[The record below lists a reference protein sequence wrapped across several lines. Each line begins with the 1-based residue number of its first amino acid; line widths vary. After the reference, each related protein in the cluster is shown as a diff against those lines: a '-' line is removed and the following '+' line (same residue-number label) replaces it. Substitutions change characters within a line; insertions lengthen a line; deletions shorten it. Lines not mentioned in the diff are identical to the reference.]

1 MLEGKKVLIGITAGI
16 AAYKVLE
23 LIRLFKKQGADVKVV
38 VTPNAFEFV
47 TETTLQ
53 SLSQNKVYVEQYKI
67 EDYKPEHIEL
77 ASADIF
83 VIAPCSANTIG
94 KIANGIA
101 DNLLTSIACAF
112 KNKIIIAPAMN
123 TGMWENVFVQENIQK
138 LKNVGIEV
146 LDVEEGFLACGD
158 IGGGRL
164 IDINIIFEKAKDILL
179 SAEKK
184 NLNGKKIIITAG
196 GTKEDIDPVR
206 YIGNYSSGKMGIAIA
221 DSAFEQGADVVL
233 ITTVDVQKSYKISKV
248 KSASD
253 MFESVKQEF
262 KTADSLIMAA
272 AVADFRVQNKEENK
286 IKKQDND
293 TLTLNLVKN
302 PDILAEMAKTKSE
315 NQVVVG
321 FCAESQNL
329 LENAK
334 NKILKKGCDYIVA
347 NDISKSD
354 TGFSSDYNEVYIL
367 NKNGRIS
374 HIEKNTKK
382 YVAQKILEEIYG

>member
-47 TETTLQ
+47 TKTTLQ
-53 SLSQNKVYVEQYKI
+53 SLSQNKVYVEQFEI
-67 EDYKPEHIEL
+67 DEYKPEHIEL

-101 DNLLTSIACAF
+101 DNLLTSVACAF

-123 TGMWENVFVQENIQK
+123 TGMWENGFVKENVQK
-138 LKNVGIEV
+138 LKNAGIEV

-158 IGGGRL
+158 TGNGRL
-164 IDINIIFEKAKDILL
+164 IDINIIFERAKEILI

-184 NLNGKKIIITAG
+184 NLKGKRIVITAG

-206 YIGNYSSGKMGIAIA
+206 YIGNYSSGKMGLAIA
-221 DSAFEQGADVVL
+221 DSAFERGADVVL
-233 ITTVDVQKSYKISKV
+233 VTTVEAQKPYKTVKV
-248 KSASD
+248 KSASE

-286 IKKQDND
+286 IKKQDNN
-293 TLTLNLVKN
+293 TLTLNFVKN
-302 PDILAEMAKTKSE
+302 PDILAEIVKIKSE

-321 FCAESQNL
+321 FCAESENL

-334 NKILKKGCDYIVA
+334 SKISKKGCDYIVA

-354 TGFSSDYNEVYIL
+354 AGFSSDYNEVYIL

-382 YVAQKILEEIYG
+382 YIAQKILEEIYG

>member
-23 LIRLFKKQGADVKVV
+23 LIRLFKKQGAGVKVV

-53 SLSQNKVYVEQYKI
+53 SLSQNKVYFEQYKI
-67 EDYKPEHIEL
+67 DDYKPEHIEL
-77 ASADIF
+77 ADSDIF

-123 TGMWENVFVQENIQK
+123 TGMWGNGFVQENIQK
-138 LKNVGIEV
+138 LKNAGIEV
-146 LDVEEGFLACGD
+146 LDVEDGFLACGD
-158 IGGGRL
+158 IGAGRL
-164 IDINIIFEKAKDILL
+164 LDINVIFEKAKDILL
-179 SAEKK
+179 STEKK
-184 NLNGKKIIITAG
+184 NLKGKRIVITAG

-206 YIGNYSSGKMGIAIA
+206 YIGNYSSGKMGLAVA
-221 DSAFEQGADVVL
+221 DIAFEQGADVIFV
-233 ITTVDVQKSYKISKV
+233 TTVEVQRPYKTIKV

-286 IKKQDND
+286 IKKQDTD

-302 PDILAEMAKTKSE
+302 PDILAEMVKIKSE
-315 NQVVVG
+315 NQIVVG

-334 NKILKKGCDYIVA
+334 SKILKKGCDFIVA

-354 TGFSSDYNEVYIL
+354 VGFSSDYNEVYIL
-367 NKNGRIS
+367 NKNGKIS

-382 YVAQKILEEIYG
+382 YIAQKILEEIYG

>member
-138 LKNVGIEV
+138 LKNADIEV

-158 IGGGRL
+158 IGSGRL
-164 IDINIIFEKAKDILL
+164 IDINIIYEKAKDILL

-233 ITTVDVQKSYKISKV
+233 ITTVDVQKPYKISKV

>member
-47 TETTLQ
+47 TKTTLQ
-53 SLSQNKVYVEQYKI
+53 SLSQNKVYVEQYEI

-112 KNKIIIAPAMN
+112 KNKIVIAPAMN

-138 LKNVGIEV
+138 LKKTGIEV

-158 IGGGRL
+158 IGSGRL
-164 IDINIIFEKAKDILL
+164 LDINIIFEKAKDILL
-179 SAEKK
+179 SSEKK
-184 NLNGKKIIITAG
+184 NLKGKRIVVTAG

-221 DSAFEQGADVVL
+221 DRAFEQGADVVL
-233 ITTVDVQKSYKISKV
+233 VTTVDVQKPYKITKV

-286 IKKQDND
+286 IKKQDSD

-302 PDILAEMAKTKSE
+302 PDILAEIVKIKSE

-334 NKILKKGCDYIVA
+334 TKILKKRCDYIVA

-374 HIEKNTKK
+374 HIDKNTKK

>member
-112 KNKIIIAPAMN
+112 KNRIIIAPAMN

-138 LKNVGIEV
+138 LKNADIEV

-158 IGGGRL
+158 IGSGRL
-164 IDINIIFEKAKDILL
+164 IDINIIYEKAKDILL

-233 ITTVDVQKSYKISKV
+233 ITTVDVQKPYKISKV